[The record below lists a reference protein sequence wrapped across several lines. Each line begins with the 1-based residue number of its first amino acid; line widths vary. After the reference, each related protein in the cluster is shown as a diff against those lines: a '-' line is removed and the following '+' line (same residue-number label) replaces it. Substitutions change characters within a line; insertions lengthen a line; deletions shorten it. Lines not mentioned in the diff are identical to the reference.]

1 MEEFVRV
8 RMVQANA
15 MDLTRF
21 QFDYDLTFAAFLMNA
36 DGTIYGR
43 FGSRSSQDA
52 MEDMSMA
59 GFRLALEG
67 ALDLHDDYPANR
79 NALAG
84 KQPVPPRY
92 ERPEQYPSL
101 ASYTEDLDYEGE
113 VVRSCMHCHQI
124 NEAERMLYRDANEP
138 VPDKVMFPW
147 PAPRIIGLELDRL
160 EQATISSVAPSS
172 LADRAGLK
180 VGDIIETIDSQPI
193 VSIAD
198 VQWILHHADDG
209 DHLRVRVSGTGG
221 ARYVTITLPAGW
233 RKNTDIGWRVSSW
246 DVRRMGTGG
255 LVLRA
260 LSDDERA
267 AADVGEDAL
276 GLSVDH
282 VGQWSPHDYAKKAG
296 FLKEDIIVSFDGKTH
311 AMTRSQLLA
320 YTMQETT
327 AGHIIPVTVLRDG
340 ARVNLQLPTQ

>member
-21 QFDYDLTFAAFLMNA
+21 QFDYDLTFAAFFMNA

-52 MEDMSMA
+52 MENMSMP

-67 ALDLHDDYPANR
+67 ALDLHDNYPANR
-79 NALAG
+79 DALAG
-84 KQPVPPRY
+84 KQPVTPRY

-101 ASYTEDLDYEGE
+101 ASYAEELDYEGE

-124 NEAERMLYRDANEP
+124 NEAERMLYRDAKEP

-147 PAPRIIGLELDRL
+147 PSPRIIGLELDRL
-160 EQATISSVAPSS
+160 EQATISAVAPGSP
-172 LADRAGLK
+172 ADIAGLA
-180 VGDIIETIDSQPI
+180 VGDVIESVDDQPI

-198 VQWILHHADDG
+198 IQWVLHHADDE
-209 DHLRVRVSGTGG
+209 DHLRVRAARSGVSRDAT
-221 ARYVTITLPAGW
+221 VTLPAGW
-233 RKNTDIGWRVSSW
+233 RKNTNIAWRVSSW

-255 LVLRA
+255 LILRP
-260 LSDDERA
+260 LSAERRVA
-267 AADVGEDAL
+267 SSMTQDAL
-276 GLSVDH
+276 ALVVEGI
-282 VGQWSPHDYAKKAG
+282 GQWPPHDYGKKAG
-296 FLKEDIIVSFDGKTH
+296 FQKEDIIVAFDGQTH

-327 AGHIIPVTVLRDG
+327 AGDVIPVTVLRDG
-340 ARVNLQLPTQ
+340 ARVDLELQTQ